1 MTGKKRTRRATSIQV
16 ESQGRLIMEHTTQE
30 SVERTIF
37 SKVHKKR
44 YTLAGEA
51 PIYNGELFQ
60 DFGYRVNTPAS
71 RVVLNGTYVAPLT
84 SGEATRD
91 LFEEI
96 VAIRH
101 LIPANSVPIL
111 ITPEQ

>member
-1 MTGKKRTRRATSIQV
+1 
-16 ESQGRLIMEHTTQE
+16 MEHTTQE
-30 SVERTIF
+30 SVKRTIF
-37 SKVHKKR
+37 SKVHEKW

-51 PIYNGELFQ
+51 PICNGELFQ

-71 RVVLNGTYVAPLT
+71 RAVLDGTYVAPLT

-91 LFEEI
+91 LFTEI
-96 VAIRH
+96 AAIRC
-101 LIPANSVPIL
+101 LIPANSVPIV